1 MNMRSKHQRGFT
13 LIELLVVIAII
24 GILAA
29 ILLPA
34 LARARE
40 AARRASCANNLKQ
53 WGLVFKMYSGENKE
67 MFPRNAT
74 GFDRLPYLDTGPN
87 KILSAPLGTSIYP
100 EYLSDMNIYFCP
112 SATDSHQD
120 AARFIECPGGD
131 WCSGSPGDPLNPA
144 QGGDFLNPNLFDD
157 RDYTYT
163 GWVAPSSEVWVTQ
176 HVVFAIWRE
185 ILPDAPPVVV
195 EIAEFADGDMD
206 VLFSA
211 LGINDLPTLQA
222 TFESFWPVQV
232 FAEIG
237 VPIPQMQGVAQGT
250 SIPRLREGIERFMIT
265 DINNPAGSAMAQ
277 SDIVMMWDRI
287 GMSGR
292 SLSGFSHIPGGA
304 NLLYMDGHVE
314 FERYPDRDGF
324 VDEYTAFVGRG
335 T

>member
-1 MNMRSKHQRGFT
+1 MKTHRGFT

-40 AARRASCANNLKQ
+40 AARRASCQNNLKQ
-53 WGLVFKMYSGENKE
+53 WGLVYKMYAGEARGE
-67 MFPRNAT
+67 SFPRNAT

-87 KILSAPLGTSIYP
+87 KIMSVALGQSIYP

-112 SATDSHQD
+112 SGTDSHQD
-120 AARFIECPGGD
+120 PSNFIDCPGGA
-131 WCSGSPGDPLNPA
+131 WCSGSPGDPLNPPV
-144 QGGDFLNPNLFDD
+144 GGDSLNAHLFDD
-157 RDYTYT
+157 RDYIYT
-163 GWVAPSSEVWVTQ
+163 GWVAPTSEVWVTQ
-176 HVVFAIWRE
+176 HVMFAIWRF
-185 ILPDAPPVVV
+185 ILPEAPPVVQD
-195 EIAEFADGDMD
+195 IADFADSEMNLLVPPAG
-206 VLFSA
+206 VTTLA
-211 LGINDLPTLQA
+211 QLQA
-222 TFESFWPVQV
+222 AFEGNWPVEV

-237 VPIPQMQGVAQGT
+237 VPIPQMQGISGST
-250 SIPRLREGIERFMIT
+250 RIPRLREGIERFMIT

-287 GMSGR
+287 GMAGR
-292 SLSGFSHIPGGA
+292 SLSGYSHIPGGA

-314 FERYPDRDGF
+314 FERYPSRDGF
-324 VDEYTAFVGRG
+324 VDEYTAFAGRG